1 MDKQKTIELS
11 PDGKSSIEIVDNH
24 HMIIKAQKIIID
36 GQVKFQCQQILD

>member
-1 MDKQKTIELS
+1 MNKQKTIELS
-11 PDGKSSIEIVDNH
+11 VGDSSIEIVDNH